1 VCLLTFFRL
10 GLEPA
15 AHDVMLRPPHNV
27 ISGVFNKEFA
37 SDIIVYGIIMGAAP
51 LLCFV
56 IVVYVV
62 GNGNLGVD
70 CNHGMNTGCDT
81 VYRAR
86 AAVFASLTLLI
97 LLHAFEMKH
106 SRRSIFTMNLLE
118 NKPLFISVVGGSLAL
133 FPCIYIP
140 QFNDVV
146 FKMTGISW
154 EWGLCAAS
162 VVFYIVLAEG
172 YKALKRRYWHKR
184 DGVVTIAGKESPGTE
199 LSRNTTV
206 ETLR

>member
-1 VCLLTFFRL
+1 MSVEVFAYCRL

-15 AHDVMLRPPHNV
+15 AHDVMGRPPHNV

-51 LLCFV
+51 L

-62 GNGNLGVD
+62 GNGNLGVS
-70 CNHGMNTGCDT
+70 CNHGMNVSCEP

-86 AAVFASLTLLI
+86 SAVFASLTVLI

-106 SRRSIFTMNLLE
+106 PRQSIFTMDLLA
-118 NKPLFISVVGGSLAL
+118 NKPLFISVVGGCLAL
-133 FPCIYIP
+133 FPTIYIP
-140 QFNDVV
+140 QLNDVV
-146 FKMTGISW
+146 FRMTSITW

-162 VVFYIVLAEG
+162 IVFYIVCVEG
-172 YKALKRRYWHKR
+172 YKALKRRFWRKM
-184 DGVVTIAGKESPGTE
+184 DGIVVIGGKSSPGTE

-206 ETLR
+206 ETLK

>member
-1 VCLLTFFRL
+1 MR
-10 GLEPA
+10 
-15 AHDVMLRPPHNV
+15 RPPHNV

-37 SDIIVYGIIMGAAP
+37 ADIIVYGIIMGAAP
-51 LLCFV
+51 LLSFV

-70 CNHGMNTGCDT
+70 CNHGLNSGCDT

-86 AAVFASLTLLI
+86 AAVFASLTVLI

-106 SRRSIFTMNLLE
+106 HRQSMFTMNLLE
-118 NKPLFISVVGGSLAL
+118 NKPLFISVVGGCLAL
-133 FPCIYIP
+133 FPTIYIP
-140 QFNDVV
+140 DLNTLV
-146 FKMTGISW
+146 FRMEAITW

-162 VVFYIVLAEG
+162 IVLYVLGAEG
-172 YKALKRRYWHKR
+172 YKAVKRRIFR
-184 DGVVTIAGKESPGTE
+184 RVGGSVGVKMSPGTE

-206 ETLR
+206 ETLK

>member
-1 VCLLTFFRL
+1 
-10 GLEPA
+10 LEPA
-15 AHDVMLRPPHNV
+15 AHDVMHRPPHNV

-37 SDIIVYGIIMGAAP
+37 SDILVYGLIMGAAP
-51 LLCFV
+51 LLSFV
-56 IVVYVV
+56 IVVYIV
-62 GNGNLGVD
+62 GTGDLGTD
-70 CNHGMNTGCDT
+70 CNHGLNLGCDT

-86 AAVFASLTLLI
+86 AAVFASLTVLI

-133 FPCIYIP
+133 FPTIYIP
-140 QFNDVV
+140 KVNDTV
-146 FKMTGISW
+146 FKMTDITW

-162 VVFYIVLAEG
+162 IVWYILGAEG
-172 YKALKRRYWHKR
+172 YKFLKRRFGKKNE
-184 DGVVTIAGKESPGTE
+184 GIVVSVGKMSPGTE

-206 ETLR
+206 ETLK